1 MKDSKAE
8 KKAVAKARR
17 QRRNAAFKRNVERF
31 GLPKAKMIAA
41 LVTKKRT
48 GGWFVT
54 LHDINKSLEF
64 NKKNTIKPVD
74 ETDTEDV

>member
-1 MKDSKAE
+1 MKDAKAA

-17 QRRNAAFKRNVERF
+17 ERRNTAFKRNVERY

-48 GGWFVT
+48 GGWVVT
-54 LHDINKSLEF
+54 YNDIQKSMQF
-64 NKKNTIKPVD
+64 NNKKTIKPD
-74 ETDTEDV
+74 D

>member
-1 MKDSKAE
+1 MKDDKAE

-17 QRRNAAFKRNVERF
+17 QRRNTAFKRNVERY

-54 LHDINKSLEF
+54 YNDIEKS
-64 NKKNTIKPVD
+64 I
-74 ETDTEDV
+74 

>member
-1 MKDSKAE
+1 MKDAKAA

-17 QRRNAAFKRNVERF
+17 ERRNTAFKRNVERY

-48 GGWFVT
+48 GGWVVT
-54 LHDINKSLEF
+54 YDDIQKSIQFNNK
-64 NKKNTIKPVD
+64 NIKETND
-74 ETDTEDV
+74 ETESD